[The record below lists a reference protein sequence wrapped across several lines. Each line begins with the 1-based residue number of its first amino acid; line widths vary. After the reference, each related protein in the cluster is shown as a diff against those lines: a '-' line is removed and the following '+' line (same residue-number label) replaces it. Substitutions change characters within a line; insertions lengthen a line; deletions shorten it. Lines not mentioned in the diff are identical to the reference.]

1 MIVIAMKELKEMLKS
16 FKALFIISIFVVT
29 SYFMSRF
36 VSNNFGILDAG
47 INDYASVIRLLVYV
61 FGFLFVLMLSH
72 DVISRETSTK
82 TIRFLLTKTSRTN
95 IIWGKF
101 FGIAAFWFLSLGV
114 SFSIVSIFAGEFLW
128 TIFLQLFAFLIYI
141 IGLCVFIST
150 IAKTPSVSMLISLAL
165 SFVLPIMGLWSM
177 FSENNWLKLVKYFLP
192 YQYQIEVN
200 MFLLLPFIIG
210 ILFTG
215 ASIFLFKREDY

>member
-1 MIVIAMKELKEMLKS
+1 MLVIAMKELKEMLKS
-16 FKALFIISIFVVT
+16 FKALFIIGLFVVT
-29 SYFMSRF
+29 SYFMSRY
-36 VSNNFGILDAG
+36 VSKNFGILDAG
-47 INDYASVIRLLVYV
+47 INDYASAIRLLVYV

-72 DVISRETSTK
+72 DVVSRETSTK
-82 TIRFLLTKTSRTN
+82 TIRFLLTKTSRAN

-101 FGIAAFWFLSLGV
+101 FGISAFWFLSLGV

-128 TIFLQLFAFLIYI
+128 MIFLQLFGFLIYI
-141 IGLCVFIST
+141 IGLCVFVST

-177 FSENNWLKLVKYFLP
+177 FSENNWLKLVKFFLP
-192 YQYQIEVN
+192 YQYQLEVN

-210 ILFTG
+210 ILFAAT
-215 ASIFLFKREDY
+215 SILLFKRGDY